1 MDLKQAIAS
10 RRAVR
15 AYTPEPVDEA
25 QLRALIALAVE
36 APSAMNRQ
44 PWSFCIVRDPA
55 VLQRISDEAKR
66 HLLQA
71 SPGGVFAHEL
81 QAMLGNPEFQIF
93 YRAPA
98 LVLITGLADDPWSR
112 IDCALAAE
120 NLMLA
125 AADAGLGTC
134 WIGFAQGWLE
144 TAEGKALLGIP
155 PERVPVAPI
164 IVGHPAAAAPEV
176 PRKAPEISWIG

>member
-55 VLQRISDEAKR
+55 VLQRISDEAKQ
-66 HLLQA
+66 HLARLLPDTPHRRRRGDAQPGATLEGRRDAFPPTQPTVTLRPVEAVRRMATSLLRRSSLVGEQDGAWIPHRRGHDKYPA
-71 SPGGVFAHEL
+71 SPL
-81 QAMLGNPEFQIF
+81 SDPE
-93 YRAPA
+93 
-98 LVLITGLADDPWSR
+98 V
-112 IDCALAAE
+112 
-120 NLMLA
+120 
-125 AADAGLGTC
+125 
-134 WIGFAQGWLE
+134 
-144 TAEGKALLGIP
+144 LGIDRPVRPVPPVVVEVP
-155 PERVPVAPI
+155 PEPVVPP
-164 IVGHPAAAAPEV
+164 VG
-176 PRKAPEISWIG
+176 

>member
-1 MDLKQAIAS
+1 MLVDRGLDVETAFHQPRVDVSGVGPIRVNRLLPDAVKKAIAS
-10 RRAVR
+10 KLPI
-15 AYTPEPVDEA
+15 TEVDNQISPLGFA
-25 QLRALIALAVE
+25 N
-36 APSAMNRQ
+36 PS
-44 PWSFCIVRDPA
+44 CIVRDPA

-66 HLLQA
+66 HLLHA

-98 LVLITGLADDPWSR
+98 LVLITGLADDPWNR

-155 PERVPVAPI
+155 PERSPFDK
-164 IVGHPAAAAPEV
+164 
-176 PRKAPEISWIG
+176 RTW